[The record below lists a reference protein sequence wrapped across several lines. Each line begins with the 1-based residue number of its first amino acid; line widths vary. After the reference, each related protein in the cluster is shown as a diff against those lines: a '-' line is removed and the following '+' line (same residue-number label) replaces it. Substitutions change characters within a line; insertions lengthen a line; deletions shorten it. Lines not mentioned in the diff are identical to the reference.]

1 MIFKDAKG
9 FSLVEMMVVVATISL
24 LAAVGIPQ
32 YSKFKRKAHETE
44 AKVSLGAIYVTEKSF
59 HGEYSFYHT
68 SLQAIGFGLEGRH
81 YFNVGFGTTTAVVPA
96 AYGFNAVVDDTIMD
110 IRSLCVGYNGTGSDV
125 SCQLMVDIP
134 DIPTVST
141 ATADDFFA
149 AAVSTPALY
158 AKNEVQPGV
167 MSLVVEALVLP
178 IDVMARP
185 PPTEQTMP
193 IDCRNPIYA
202 AYCTSPSSYY
212 EDTSKSMWTIDSTKT
227 IKATPCM
234 VLDRSGT

>member
-149 AAVSTPALY
+149 AVVNGFHAMLQQINIAGVPSITHDDDDRFFVDDFLCVFIYKCSEAFANSCTATPT
-158 AKNEVQPGV
+158 
-167 MSLVVEALVLP
+167 LVLRTQLTHGCMK
-178 IDVMARP
+178 IFLLQQLCDV
-185 PPTEQTMP
+185 
-193 IDCRNPIYA
+193 
-202 AYCTSPSSYY
+202 
-212 EDTSKSMWTIDSTKT
+212 
-227 IKATPCM
+227 
-234 VLDRSGT
+234 L